1 MHYDL
6 DTLDDYL
13 RGELD
18 TARDAEVHAHLETCE
33 PCGRAYDEAATVRDW
48 IRTAAAAEEL
58 AFPSMIKARV
68 WEEIRSA
75 PPSRFAWLRTGWRP
89 WLALPVAAALAL
101 FAYVEIPAVHGG
113 APAGIAASDLLIEH
127 SAQMADNPLA
137 DHGLVVRA
145 STLDAG
151 SSTVPLVEAVDS
163 TSVADPSGD
172 GR

>member
-18 TARDAEVHAHLETCE
+18 AVRDADVHAHLETCV
-33 PCGRAYDEAATVRDW
+33 PCRAAYDEAASVRDW

-58 AFPSMIKARV
+58 EFPSMIKARV
-68 WEEIRSA
+68 WETIRTA
-75 PPSRFAWLRTGWRP
+75 PPSRWAWLRSGWRP
-89 WLALPVAAALAL
+89 WLALPVAAAVA
-101 FAYVEIPAVHGG
+101 FVAYVEAPLVHGG
-113 APAGIAASDLLIEH
+113 TPAGIAASEFLLEH

-137 DHGLVVRA
+137 DHGFVVRA

-151 SSTVPLVEAVDS
+151 PSSVPLIEAVDS
-163 TSVADPSGD
+163 TTVADPTGG